1 MGKKFP
7 SEDLFLLPKI
17 IKSLE
22 GHVWCPFYKDV
33 TKKNIELAHEL
44 GLAVNVWTVS
54 KESDIIRM
62 IEYGADGIIT
72 DYPKKAQ
79 DLCVAKNISWF

>member
-1 MGKKFP
+1 MDKKFP

-33 TKKNIELAHEL
+33 TKKNGFAHEL

-54 KESDIIRM
+54 KESDIIR
-62 IEYGADGIIT
+62 IIILT
-72 DYPKKAQ
+72 I
-79 DLCVAKNISWF
+79 LMVL

>member
-44 GLAVNVWTVS
+44 RFSCKCL
-54 KESDIIRM
+54 
-62 IEYGADGIIT
+62 DGI
-72 DYPKKAQ
+72 KKVI
-79 DLCVAKNISWF
+79 L